1 MASIADEISQI
12 EWFHPFDFGGVHTHS
27 PEASAH
33 MHFRAERI
41 FKHPVAGLSV
51 IDIGAW
57 DGFFSFEAEKRGAAR
72 VLATDHFCWSG
83 PGWGTKAGF
92 DLAHRLLASKIESR
106 DIAVEALTPAEVGQW
121 DVTLYLG
128 VLYHSPDPLGDLKRV
143 AALTRKMAVIETV
156 IEKTWSKRPLIRYVH
171 GDSSN
176 PHSIDPTNFFVPNP
190 SAVEAMLRTVGFSR
204 IEMMIDKKLSRG
216 IFHAFKA

>member
-1 MASIADEISQI
+1 MLDTATEISRI
-12 EWFHPFDFGGVHTHS
+12 KWFHPFDFSGIHTHS
-27 PEASAH
+27 PKASAQ
-33 MHFRAERI
+33 MQIRAERI
-41 FKHPVAGLSV
+41 FKHPVTGLSV

-57 DGFFSFEAEKRGAAR
+57 DGFFSFEAEKRGASC

-92 DLAHRLLASKIESR
+92 DLAHRLLGSKIESR

-121 DVTLYLG
+121 DVALYLG

-143 AALTRKMAVIETV
+143 AALSRKMAVIETV
-156 IEKTWSKRPLIRYVH
+156 IERTWSRRPLIRYVH
-171 GDSSN
+171 GDSSS
-176 PHSIDPTNFFVPNP
+176 PHSIDSTNFFVPNP
-190 SAVEAMLRTVGFSR
+190 PAMEAMLRTAGFSR
-204 IEMMIDKKLSRG
+204 IETQIDKKLSRG